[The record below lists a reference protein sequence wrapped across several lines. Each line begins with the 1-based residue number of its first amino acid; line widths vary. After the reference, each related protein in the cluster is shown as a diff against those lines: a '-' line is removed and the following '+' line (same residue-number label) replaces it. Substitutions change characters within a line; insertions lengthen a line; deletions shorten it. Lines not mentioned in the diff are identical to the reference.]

1 MRVHGRLKALAL
13 TVALLTGAAGCS
25 SAAAPAPGPAATPR
39 GATPSPSPTASP
51 TAPVTAVTPEEA
63 AEVFATFTATDNLL
77 RAAGDQRLDMELTR
91 DAEARLTAAA
101 FLSTSGKPPTRA
113 WGSPTLYVP
122 RFPAG
127 ERAPWFSVVATRD
140 GHPTVLTFA
149 KAGDW
154 RLGAAARLLPGR
166 ELPPVALDPD
176 GYATA
181 IPADDKAITVS
192 PQYLGPLHA
201 TVAETGGDGVAAGLI
216 AAGPHTTEVAA
227 QITADREKAKKNGFS
242 YDSIFTANDF
252 PVYGLRTA
260 DGGALIQYAL
270 SRTTTTTTKTAEDDY
285 IPVPSSARWAISA
298 PVVRRTLRL
307 SEVHQYVTSVP
318 ASTTRKAA
326 EVIAHD
332 GSLVRAGG
340 D

>member
-1 MRVHGRLKALAL
+1 MRVHGRLQALAL

-25 SAAAPAPGPAATPR
+25 SAAAPAPSPAATAR
-39 GATPSPSPTASP
+39 SATPTPSP

-63 AEVFATFTATDNLL
+63 AEVFATFAATDDLL
-77 RAAGDQRLDMELTR
+77 RAGGDLRLAMELTR

-101 FLSTSGKPPTRA
+101 FLSTSGKPPRRA

-122 RFPAG
+122 RFPVG
-127 ERAPWFSVVATRD
+127 ERAPWFSVVADRD
-140 GHPTVLTFA
+140 GGPTMLTFA
-149 KAGDW
+149 KSGDW
-154 RLGAAARLLPGR
+154 RLSSAARLLPDQ
-166 ELPPVALDPD
+166 ELPPVALDAD

-181 IPADDKAITVS
+181 IPAADKTITIS

-201 TVAETGGDGVAAGLI
+201 TVAEAGGDGVAAGLI
-216 AAGPHTTEVAA
+216 AAGPYTTEVAA
-227 QITADREKAKKNGFS
+227 QITADREQAKKNGFS

-252 PVYGLRTA
+252 PVYGLRTT

-285 IPVPSSARWAISA
+285 IPVPSTARWAISS

-307 SEVHQYVTSVP
+307 TEVHQYVTSVP
-318 ASTTRKAA
+318 PSTTREAA
-326 EVIAHD
+326 AVVAHD
-332 GSLVRAGG
+332 GSLTRASG